1 MLKAF
6 ELDLYFITLKAFE
19 TIISFIFED
28 FVSVGIQYF
37 YFEKYQFLND
47 TFANIKAGF
56 MIMKLLELTI
66 RVTIRLENSRKKNFE
81 NSIQDSFY
89 RFIQESF

>member
-1 MLKAF
+1 MLKEVISDADSVTTLKAF
-6 ELDLYFITLKAFE
+6 ELL
-19 TIISFIFED
+19 ISFIFED

-56 MIMKLLELTI
+56 MVMKLLEPTI
-66 RVTIRLENSRKKNFE
+66 RVTIRMGKEVDFK
-81 NSIQDSFY
+81 
-89 RFIQESF
+89 QESF

>member
-6 ELDLYFITLKAFE
+6 ELDGYILTLKAFE

-56 MIMKLLELTI
+56 MVMNSLELTI
-66 RVTIRLENSRKKNFE
+66 WVTIRFGYFMMDDFKNVE
-81 NSIQDSFY
+81 GS
-89 RFIQESF
+89 IQESFM